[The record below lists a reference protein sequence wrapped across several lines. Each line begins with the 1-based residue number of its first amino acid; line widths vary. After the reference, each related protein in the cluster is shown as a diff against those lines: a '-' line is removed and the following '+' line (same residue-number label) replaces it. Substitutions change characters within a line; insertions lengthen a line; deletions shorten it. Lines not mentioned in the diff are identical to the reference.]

1 MSAKELEQ
9 AHSLQWKS
17 THPAHPAHSP
27 QSASKLDLNT
37 RAEPEQRVGPEA
49 DPEADA
55 DSDMDGNLLAQ
66 AGSDT
71 SEFVGHSRLGSRPLP
86 NSMSSLRAFEAV
98 ARRQSF
104 TKAAAELNLTQTAVS
119 HQVRKLETLLRV
131 QLFVRDRDGV
141 RLADAGREYLPAVR
155 GALNMLSCA
164 TQRIFD
170 RSDEESLSILS
181 LAAFGLKCLLPLLP
195 DFRRKYPHIRIRF
208 ENVISYDASA
218 SYNYDVSIRYGSG
231 EWAGM
236 IAHKVAHEEL
246 FPVCSPSFLAESKL
260 SSPRD
265 MLRHTAICTSSLVF
279 RDDWPEWLA
288 HYGCTQDDFHNSIS
302 CDTMLSASQAAIDGL
317 GLAMGRTPLV
327 NRDLREGRLIEPF
340 KRRLQSST
348 GYYITSS
355 ADHSERK
362 TVKLFTDWLL
372 GQFSALS

>member
-1 MSAKELEQ
+1 MTAKEPE
-9 AHSLQWKS
+9 KKVGV
-17 THPAHPAHSP
+17 TPA
-27 QSASKLDLNT
+27 T
-37 RAEPEQRVGPEA
+37 GPVAVDAVAA
-49 DPEADA
+49 DPDMKPDENAEAGPDA
-55 DSDMDGNLLAQ
+55 EIADLDAE
-66 AGSDT
+66 AGGDT
-71 SEFVGHSRLGSRPLP
+71 SEFVGHTRLGSRPLP

-119 HQVRKLETLLRV
+119 HQVRKLETLLRT

-155 GALNMLSCA
+155 GALNMLSSA

-208 ENVISYDASA
+208 ENVISYDAAA

-231 EWAGM
+231 DWAGM
-236 IAHKVAHEEL
+236 DVRKIADEEL
-246 FPVCSPSFLAESKL
+246 FPVCSPAFLANL
-260 SSPRD
+260 TLGAPRD
-265 MLRHTAICTSSLVF
+265 MLDYTAICTSSLVF

-288 HYGCTQDDFHNSIS
+288 HYGCTQDDFHNTIS
-302 CDTMLSASQAAIDGL
+302 CDTMLSATQAAIDSL
-317 GLAMGRTPLV
+317 GFAMGRTPLV
-327 NRDLREGRLIEPF
+327 SRDIREGRLIEPF
-340 KRRLQSST
+340 QRRLASTT
-348 GYYITSS
+348 GYYVTSS
-355 ADHSERK
+355 PDHSQRE

-372 GQFSALS
+372 AQFAV